1 MFCIAPG
8 RVVDPAL
15 SNQLRHSMA
24 RIRKITI
31 ENFRGIKE
39 LTWLPQPGV
48 NCLIGPGDSGKSTI
62 LDAIDFCLGA
72 RRNLQFT
79 DADFH
84 QIDVEEPI
92 RIAVTLG
99 ELDDSLK
106 SFDAYGMYIRGFDPK
121 TGTVEDEPANE
132 TETVLTLQLTVASDL
147 EPAWTLISERAH
159 AQDQSRN
166 LNWLDRVRIAPM
178 RIGAAAGYHLGW
190 GRGSVLNRISEER
203 ADASAALAKAARD
216 ARAAFGE
223 DAEGQLG
230 ETLSIVADTAK
241 ELGIPVGENVKA
253 MLDAHSVSFSGGT
266 ISLHDEDGVPLKGLG
281 VGSTRLL
288 IAGLQRKAAAETAV
302 ILIDET
308 EHGLEPHRIIRFIT
322 SLGAKEDE
330 PPLQVFMTTHSP
342 VVLRELSGDQLFVVR
357 RQNESH
363 GIRKVGAG
371 DDIQST
377 IRLYPEAFLAPSVLV
392 CEGASEVGFV
402 RGVDLHRVEDGVT
415 SITANGVA
423 LVDCGGG
430 EAERCFKR
438 AAVFQELGYRTAI
451 LRDSDKAVARETEEA
466 FANADGTLIAWR
478 SERAIEDEL
487 FLSLAD
493 DGIDEL
499 IDLAIELH
507 GEDLVDEH
515 IKSASDGQTDL
526 EQIRADAQDN
536 GYSNDGRVVL
546 GKAARFKKTG
556 WFKSVTWMERVARN
570 VVGPGLPDA
579 DTDFRGLV
587 EEIFEWASNGGG

>member
-1 MFCIAPG
+1 
-8 RVVDPAL
+8 
-15 SNQLRHSMA
+15 MA

-31 ENFRGIKE
+31 ENFRCIKE
-39 LTWLPQPGV
+39 LTCLPSPGV

-84 QIDVEEPI
+84 QLDVEEPI
-92 RIAVTLG
+92 RIAVTFG
-99 ELDDSLK
+99 ELDESLK
-106 SFDAYGMYIRGFDPK
+106 NLDAYGMYLGGFDPK
-121 TGTVEDEPANE
+121 TGTVADEPTNQA
-132 TETVLTLQLTVASDL
+132 ETVLTLQLTVASEL
-147 EPAWTLISERAH
+147 EPAWTLISERAQ
-159 AQDQSRN
+159 AQDLSRN
-166 LNWLDRVRIAPM
+166 LNWQDRVRIAPM

-223 DAEGQLG
+223 DVEGQLG
-230 ETLSIVADTAK
+230 ETLGIVADTAE

-253 MLDAHSVSFSGGT
+253 MLDVHSVSFSGGT
-266 ISLHDEDGVPLKGLG
+266 ISLHDEDGVPLRGLG

-302 ILIDET
+302 ILVDET

-342 VVLRELSGDQLFVVR
+342 VVLRELSGKQLFVVR
-357 RQNESH
+357 RQEESH
-363 GIRKVGAG
+363 DVQNVGT
-371 DDIQST
+371 DNDIQST
-377 IRLYPEAFLAPSVLV
+377 IRLYPDAFLAPSVLV

-402 RGVDLHRVEDGVT
+402 RGVDLHRAEAGQT

-438 AAVFQELGYRTAI
+438 AAVFQKLGYRTAI
-451 LRDSDKAVARETEEA
+451 LRDSDKTVAPEVQEA
-466 FANADGTLIAWR
+466 FTDADGTLIAWR
-478 SERAIEDEL
+478 KGRAIEDEL
-487 FLSLAD
+487 FLSLTD
-493 DGIDEL
+493 DAIDEM
-499 IDLAIELH
+499 IDRAVELH

-515 IKSASDGQTDL
+515 IKSASGGKTDL
-526 EQIRADAQDN
+526 EKICTDAPVD
-536 GYSNDGRVVL
+536 GYSKEARGARKGFAVQKGRLVQVGYMDGR
-546 GKAARFKKTG
+546 GRQRHR
-556 WFKSVTWMERVARN
+556 W
-570 VVGPGLPDA
+570 P
-579 DTDFRGLV
+579 
-587 EEIFEWASNGGG
+587 

>member
-1 MFCIAPG
+1 
-8 RVVDPAL
+8 
-15 SNQLRHSMA
+15 MA
-24 RIRKITI
+24 RIRKIII

-39 LTWLPQPGV
+39 LTWLPAPGI

-72 RRNLQFT
+72 RRNLQFN

-84 QIDVEEPI
+84 QLDVEEPI

-106 SFDAYGMYIRGFDPK
+106 SFDAYGMYVMGFDPK
-121 TGTVEDEPANE
+121 TGTAEDEPANE
-132 TETVLTLQLTVASDL
+132 AETVLTLQLTVASDL
-147 EPAWTLISERAH
+147 EPAWTLISERAQ
-159 AQDQSRN
+159 AQGQSRN
-166 LNWLDRVRIAPM
+166 LNWQDRVRIAPM

-190 GRGSVLNRISEER
+190 ARGSVLDQISVER

-266 ISLHDEDGVPLKGLG
+266 ISLHDEDGVPLRGLG

-308 EHGLEPHRIIRFIT
+308 EHGFEPHRIIRFIT

-357 RQNESH
+357 RQNERH
-363 GIRKVGAG
+363 DIRKVGAG

-377 IRLYPEAFLAPSVLV
+377 LRLYPEAFLAPSVLV

-402 RGVDLHRVEDGVT
+402 RGVDLHRVEDGGI

-430 EAERCFKR
+430 EAEKCFKR
-438 AAVFQELGYRTAI
+438 AAVFQALGYRTAI
-451 LRDSDKAVARETEEA
+451 LRDSDKAVAPEAEEA
-466 FANADGTLIAWR
+466 FTNADGTLIAWR
-478 SERAIEDEL
+478 NGRAIEDEL
-487 FLSLAD
+487 FLSLTD

-507 GEDLVDEH
+507 GEELVDEH
-515 IKSASDGQTDL
+515 IKSASDGRIDL
-526 EQIRADAQDN
+526 EQIRADARQN
-536 GYSNDGRVVL
+536 GYSNDARAVL
-546 GKAARFKKTG
+546 GEAARFKRAG
-556 WFKSVTWMERVARN
+556 WFKSVTWMERVARDI
-570 VVGPGLPDA
+570 VGPDLPDA
-579 DTDFRGLV
+579 DIDFRRLV
-587 EEIFEWASNGGG
+587 EGIFERASNGGG